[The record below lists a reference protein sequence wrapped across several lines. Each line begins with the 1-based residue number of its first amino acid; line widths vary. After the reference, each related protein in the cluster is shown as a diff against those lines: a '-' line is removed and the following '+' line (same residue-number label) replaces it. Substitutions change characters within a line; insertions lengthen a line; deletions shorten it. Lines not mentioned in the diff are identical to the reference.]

1 MSFAFLVPAALGL
14 LGLALG
20 PVLAHLTRQAIRDQ
34 RLFGATLLLD
44 RLVSRLERRRQLAD
58 RALLMLRIL
67 VVGLVLLAAAQPE
80 LRWPQTRSELGGT
93 GRVIIVLDNSMSM
106 DQRGLADGGF
116 DSSRSAYDLAR
127 AAAVAAV
134 GELPSGTRV
143 AAVLTAP
150 AAVLAPLTAGS
161 SSEAASVAAL
171 LGSASRTDGA
181 GDLHAAMVLVR
192 SMMQGEP
199 AEVVVY
205 TDESGPGQVA
215 ACEEDV
221 QRILA
226 VGGALVPRVYAPAS
240 PSNIAVTDATYGE
253 GLEGGTIRVSL
264 VSYGAKAREVT
275 TTLTLPGDGEGKTS
289 ALTSFVTV
297 PAMTEAG
304 PGMTEVQF
312 TVPRQVEG
320 GVARVTVDDADL
332 PADNVRVFHLPRIGA
347 SRVLV
352 IDGDPGSTPTR
363 SETYFLERAL
373 APTGLARP
381 AVDVIA
387 PAGIA
392 VLDPSVHRVVW
403 MANVADPAPLV
414 PRLAEFVRKGGGLV
428 LGMGENVAVDR
439 YNAAMDALLPLALR
453 KVRDLVDSGGAEG
466 APLGA
471 AERSDLLSPF
481 DRTPGAFS
489 RVHARRVM
497 TVEAPVGAESEVL
510 LRWEGG
516 LPALARRHVGS
527 GQVLL
532 WTSTLDLGW
541 GNFPVEAVFPAFVE
555 RVTSVLGGQT
565 AGDGAAVTGIVGE
578 PVSVP
583 VAADAPELELSGPDG
598 KLRAAERS
606 GTTLHFVP
614 DAVGAWRVSIG
625 DADRVAAVAVNT
637 PVAESDVRHDGSIA
651 ARQAALAPDRM
662 MARFSLGAMVVAV
675 AAGLLVAAT
684 VWAARP
690 VPDPVAGLGGDDASA

>member
-14 LGLALG
+14 LALTFG
-20 PVLAHLTRQAIRDQ
+20 PVIAHLTRQAIREQ

-58 RALLMLRIL
+58 RALLFARML

-80 LRWPQTRSELGGT
+80 LQWPETRSELGGT
-93 GRVIIVLDNSMSM
+93 GRVIVVLDNSMSM
-106 DQRGLADGGF
+106 DQRGLADGGL
-116 DSSRSAYDLAR
+116 DASRSAFDLAR
-127 AAAVAAV
+127 AAAVSAV
-134 GELPSGTRV
+134 RALPAGTRV

-161 SSEAASVAAL
+161 AADVDSVAGL
-171 LGSASRTDGA
+171 IGSASRTDGA
-181 GDLHAAMVLVR
+181 GDLHAALVLVR

-199 AEVVVY
+199 AEVVIF
-205 TDESGPGQVA
+205 TDEAGPGQVA

-226 VGGALVPRVYAPAS
+226 VGGAVVPRVYSPAS
-240 PSNIAVTDATYGE
+240 PANIAVADATYGE
-253 GLEGGTIRVSL
+253 GLEGGTVRVSL
-264 VSYGAKAREVT
+264 VSYGAQAREIT
-275 TTLTLPGDGEGKTS
+275 TTLTLPGDGAGKTS
-289 ALTSFVTV
+289 AMTSFVTV

-304 PGMTEVQF
+304 PGTTEVQF

-320 GVARVTVDDADL
+320 GVARVTVDDSDL

-373 APTGLARP
+373 APTGLGRP

-392 VLDPSVHRVVW
+392 VLDPTVHRVVW

-414 PRLAEFVRKGGGLV
+414 PRLTEFVRKGGGLV

-439 YNAAMDALLPLALR
+439 YNVAMDALLPLVLR
-453 KVRDLVDSGGAEG
+453 KVRDQVDSGGTEG
-466 APLGA
+466 VPLSTG
-471 AERSDLLSPF
+471 ERSDLLAPF

-497 TVEAPVGAESEVL
+497 TVEAPVGSEVEVL

-516 LPALARRHVGS
+516 LPALVRRQVGV

-541 GNFPVEAVFPAFVE
+541 GNFPVQACFPAFVE

-565 AGDGAAVTGIVGE
+565 VGDGAAVSGIVGE
-578 PVSVP
+578 SVSVP
-583 VAADAPELELSGPDG
+583 VAADAPELELTGPDG

-606 GTTLHFVP
+606 GATLHFVP
-614 DAVGAWRVSIG
+614 DTVGAWRVSAG
-625 DADRVAAVAVNT
+625 EADRVAAVAVNT

-651 ARQAALAPDRM
+651 ERQAALAPDRM
-662 MARFSLGAMVVAV
+662 LARLHLGVMLVGLAAALLLAV
-675 AAGLLVAAT
+675 TL
-684 VWAARP
+684 WAARP
-690 VPDPVAGLGGDDASA
+690 VPDRVAVVGGDDAAA